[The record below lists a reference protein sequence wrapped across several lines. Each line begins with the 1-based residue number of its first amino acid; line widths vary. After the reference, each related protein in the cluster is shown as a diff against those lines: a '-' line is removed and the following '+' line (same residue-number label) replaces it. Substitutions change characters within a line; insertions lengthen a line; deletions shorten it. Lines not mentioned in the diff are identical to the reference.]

1 MLPDSVLDG
10 NPEDHFKEH
19 IIPAADPDVLGNTM
33 FDYFKKLAA
42 MDLFIEK
49 KGLEDELKVFTHDNN
64 SAIEERT
71 RDFVIESMAH
81 IVASHER

>member
-10 NPEDHFKEH
+10 TPEEH
-19 IIPAADPDVLGNTM
+19 YINILKSADPDVVRNTI
-33 FDYFKKLAA
+33 FDYFRKLAA
-42 MDLFIEK
+42 CELLIEE
-49 KGLEDELKVFTHDNN
+49 KGLEEELKAFPYDHN
-64 SAIEERT
+64 SEVEERT